1 MTIRTAQP
9 IKSETIISSENN
21 ELVTLLLAIT
31 ASLTRKIGNKKFNR
45 KSIILYN
52 GKNVGKDIKDD
63 SKCYYKFEIPENNR
77 ISTEDEIKYY
87 VKGNSITA
95 DITSIDNQFVIIKIN
110 GSYGET
116 FPELKLEIES
126 TKILVRLN
134 EKILILLNDSKINS
148 NKYPLLN
155 NLLKP
160 VKSEVYSQWKK
171 SIIYE
176 KEFNDKQKLATDIAL
191 NNKISFIWGPP
202 GTGKTKTLGTIAYN
216 LIKNK
221 KRVLFTS
228 NTNRAVDN
236 GLLAVIKQ
244 YTNRGEEFAADITRY
259 GQTALID
266 SNELSQIQFD
276 NQIEELKKKEANKIQ
291 KLKKLIE
298 QHQVVIPQL
307 EKIKNYENDINKKNI
322 EIDQKKKKL
331 QITANKISEINIQL
345 DEIKNGGFVT
355 SFKMFFGSLSEEKIK
370 EAKSRYQE
378 VGKTLKE
385 NIKVLNQ
392 QILVIKEQ
400 YEPLMQRKTKFKDIV
415 TKVKELGGINKIQEK
430 IESLLKIDEKAF
442 LLSKMLVGSTLA
454 KIVMNEIFWS
464 SQFDVLLI
472 DEASMVDLA
481 YLTTLSTL
489 IKDKIII
496 IGDPQQLAPIAE
508 QDDILRKDIF
518 MHASSAETISEL
530 FLWNEN
536 NPAFIVFL
544 DTQYRMTGKLGN
556 IISETFYENK
566 LKNGLNNKSNSGNIV
581 LLDTKTLNPVT
592 QKYDN
597 KKGGNSFLPYNPV
610 HSKQII
616 LAVKNS
622 IGTNNVTASEIGVI
636 VPFNASVQYLRQEFK
651 NNNLKNIEI
660 GTVYTFQGREKN
672 VIIFDTV
679 MAGVNYRVRAF
690 DETRSNVNEIARL
703 LNVAL
708 SRAKVDIYVIA
719 DMNHFAQFYKDQLV
733 HRVLTKINS
742 ASSTLDIEA
751 ADKNYSDLSLE
762 EIDKLLNE

>member
-1 MTIRTAQP
+1 MTIRVTRSKK
-9 IKSETIISSENN
+9 IETIISSEIN
-21 ELVTLLLAIT
+21 ELVNLLISIT
-31 ASLTRKIGNKKFNR
+31 ASLTKKIGNKKFNR
-45 KSIILYN
+45 KAIILFN

-63 SKCYYKFEIPENNR
+63 SKCYYKFEIPEKER

-87 VKGNSITA
+87 VQGNSITA
-95 DITSIDNQFVIIKIN
+95 EITSIDNQFIIIKIN

-116 FPELKLEIES
+116 LTELKLEIES

-134 EKILILLNDSKINS
+134 EKIINLLNDSKINS

-155 NLLKP
+155 NLIKP
-160 VKSEVYSQWKK
+160 VKNEVYSQWTKT
-171 SIIYE
+171 IIYE
-176 KEFNDKQKLATDIAL
+176 EEFNDKQKIATYIAL

-244 YTNRGEEFAADITRY
+244 YTNRGEEFAEDITRY
-259 GQTALID
+259 GQTALIG
-266 SNELSQIQFD
+266 SKELSQIQFD
-276 NQIEELKKKEANKIQ
+276 NQIEDLRNKESDKIQ
-291 KLKKLIE
+291 KLKTLVE
-298 QHQVVIPQL
+298 QYQVVMPQL
-307 EKIKNYENDINKKNI
+307 DKIKNHENKINKKNI
-322 EIDQKKKKL
+322 DIDQKKREL

-345 DEIKNGGFVT
+345 NEIKNGGFVT

-370 EAKSRYQE
+370 EAKNRYKE
-378 VGKTLKE
+378 AGKTLKD
-385 NIKVLNQ
+385 NIELINQ

-400 YEPLMQRKTKFKDIV
+400 YEPLMQRKTKFEDIV
-415 TKVKELGGINKIQEK
+415 TKVKEFGGINKIQEK
-430 IESLLKIDEKAF
+430 IKSLLKIDEKAF
-442 LLSKMLVGSTLA
+442 LLGKMLVGSTLA

-518 MHASSAETISEL
+518 MHASNAETISEL

-566 LKNGLNNKSNSGNIV
+566 LKNGLKNKNNIGNIV
-581 LLDTKTLNPVT
+581 LLDTRTLKPVT
-592 QKYDN
+592 LKYESE
-597 KKGGNSFLPYNPV
+597 KGKNSFLPYNPV
-610 HSKQII
+610 HAKQII

-622 IGTNNVTASEIGVI
+622 IGTNSVTASEIGVI

-651 NNNLKNIEI
+651 KNNLENIEI
-660 GTVYTFQGREKN
+660 GTVHTFQGREKN

-679 MAGVNYRVRAF
+679 MAGVNFTVRSF
-690 DETRSNVNEIARL
+690 DETKSNVNEIARL

-719 DMNHFAQFYKDQLV
+719 DMNHFDQFYKDQLV

-742 ASSTLDIEA
+742 ASSTLDIETI
-751 ADKNYSDLSLE
+751 DKNYSDRSLE